1 MCSQQRR
8 VVSDNRAKH
17 QSVAVFGHRE
27 ATLPEDFQTLR
38 LLRQAKKKKT
48 CDWRCA
54 SAAQLCRLT
63 NGVARA
69 AIIFHRKEDVAAS
82 SDSAKIS
89 DALSMRFIKIQRKA
103 TEHFN
108 RTK

>member
-38 LLRQAKKKKT
+38 LLRQAKKKT

-63 NGVARA
+63 TGVARA
-69 AIIFHRKEDVAAS
+69 AIILHRKDAAAS
-82 SDSAKIS
+82 SDSAIIS
-89 DALSMRFIKIQRKA
+89 DTLSMRFIKIQRKA